1 MPDFR
6 QAKAVKL
13 FIPKAPLYEK
23 AMAGL
28 LTHAS
33 GSVPSRPFL
42 NAQWLKKRSLLPE
55 GISLTATGI
64 VPDFHRIP
72 YYFHLLEQDLK
83 TISLATKVKIIPLRP
98 DAPNVF

>member
-1 MPDFR
+1 MTIKAEPDAIPDLR

-33 GSVPSRPFL
+33 GSVPSRPF
-42 NAQWLKKRSLLPE
+42 
-55 GISLTATGI
+55 
-64 VPDFHRIP
+64 F
-72 YYFHLLEQDLK
+72 
-83 TISLATKVKIIPLRP
+83 
-98 DAPNVF
+98 